1 MTTCQCST
9 PGLCINLSLNQ
20 MQGQRLKS
28 RHPQFAVTCGNL
40 WYCIEAVLG
49 LFWYM
54 EPKLKTENW
63 CLAQPKSRSNRT
75 WRKHIETPSI
85 LGCAPYFWWNLVG
98 DTPYP
103 LVPLL
108 KIHLVVGWSH
118 WKYPHC
124 AVLPRR
130 CHQGCYG
137 ICCVSRDGGR
147 GSPWP
152 RRDWCKSPTNNYRW
166 WYPLVNVYIT
176 MENHHAING

>member
-1 MTTCQCST
+1 MTICQCST

-49 LFWYM
+49 LFWNM

-63 CLAQPKSRSNRT
+63 CLAQPKRRSNRT

-85 LGCAPYFWWNLVG
+85 LGCALYFWWNLVG

-103 LVPLL
+103 LVPLFKDPL
-108 KIHLVVGWSH
+108 
-118 WKYPHC
+118 
-124 AVLPRR
+124 
-130 CHQGCYG
+130 
-137 ICCVSRDGGR
+137 
-147 GSPWP
+147 SPWGDP
-152 RRDWCKSPTNNYRW
+152 IGSIHVVPFCPAAVIKAATGFGASQEMVAGA
-166 WYPLVNVYIT
+166 PLGRVAIGANHQRIT
-176 MENHHAING
+176 TVDGTLW